1 MAMEVLMCLSAIA
14 CRFILRSRRCFACM
28 RTCLALA
35 MVTWAFAT
43 QAAAESAAPS
53 APANQQR
60 QLLAALTE
68 LLQRQPDH
76 VGAIYVAARTA
87 ASLGEEAVAL
97 QWLDRLAAVG
107 LDDELDPDDFGA
119 FAQAPAYRER
129 AARFAAAAP
138 PVGKVE
144 RATEMKCGDLLPE
157 GTAYDPRRREVL
169 VSSGRRRTVVA
180 VSTDGGCRE
189 VVPSGDAGL
198 LAVLGMSVD
207 PATDSL
213 WVASTAAPFMIDA
226 KPADAGRAM
235 LSRIDLAK
243 GRVAASYALPG
254 TGMLNDLARALDG
267 SVYVTE
273 SRGGAVY
280 RLAPRGAAL
289 SAITR
294 PDTFESPNGIVAL
307 PDGSLLV
314 ADFDGLARIVDPAGP
329 KPTVERL
336 ATPGNLYL
344 GGIDGL
350 ALAGTRVIG
359 IQNLVGRSRV
369 WSLAIDTE
377 QRRVTDAKVLL
388 RGHSDFLNPTTGVVV
403 DGRFVF
409 VADPKLQNARP
420 DGTLTALPA
429 GRTGHRMLEVAV
441 GVPR

>member
-1 MAMEVLMCLSAIA
+1 MCRSEIA
-14 CRFILRSRRCFACM
+14 RRLAVRSRRCFACM
-28 RTCLALA
+28 GTCLALTVA
-35 MVTWAFAT
+35 TWAFAT
-43 QAAAESAAPS
+43 HAAAGSAAPS
-53 APANQQR
+53 APADPQR

-87 ASLGEEAVAL
+87 ASLGDESVAL

-119 FAQAPAYRER
+119 LAQTDAYRER

-138 PVGKVE
+138 PVGKAE
-144 RATEMKCGDLLPE
+144 RTVEMKCGDLLPE

-169 VSSGRRRTVVA
+169 VSSGRRRTVIA
-180 VSTDGGCRE
+180 VSADGRCRD

-226 KPADAGRAM
+226 KPAETGRAA

-243 GRVAASYALPG
+243 GRVVASYPLSGP
-254 TGMLNDLARALDG
+254 GMLNDLARGPDG

-273 SRGGAVY
+273 SRGGVVY

-289 SAITR
+289 QAIV
-294 PDTFESPNGIVAL
+294 PPEALESPNGIVAL

-329 KPTVERL
+329 KPAVERL

-344 GGIDGL
+344 GAIDGL
-350 ALAGTRVIG
+350 ALAGGRVIG
-359 IQNLVGRSRV
+359 IQNLVGRSRI
-369 WSLAIDTE
+369 WSLAIDAGR
-377 QRRVTDAKVLL
+377 RRVAAAKVLL
-388 RGHSDFLNPTTGVVV
+388 RGHADFLNPTTGVVV
-403 DGRFVF
+403 GGRFVF
-409 VADPKLQNARP
+409 VADPKLQTARP
-420 DGTLTALPA
+420 DGTLTGLPA
-429 GRTGHRMLEVAV
+429 GRTGHRMLELAV
-441 GVPR
+441 DASR

>member
-1 MAMEVLMCLSAIA
+1 MCLSEIA
-14 CRFILRSRRCFACM
+14 RHLALRSRRCNACM
-28 RTCLALA
+28 GTCLVLA
-35 MVTWAFAT
+35 AATWAFAT
-43 QAAAESAAPS
+43 HAAAESAGPS
-53 APANQQR
+53 APANPQR
-60 QLLAALTE
+60 QLLAALTA

-119 FAQAPAYRER
+119 LAQTPAYRER

-144 RATEMKCGDLLPE
+144 RTTEMKCGDLLPE

-180 VSTDGGCRE
+180 VSTDGGCRD

-213 WVASTAAPFMIDA
+213 WVASAAAPFMIDA
-226 KPADAGRAM
+226 KPAEAGRAT

-243 GRVAASYALPG
+243 GRVAASYPLPG
-254 TGMLNDLARALDG
+254 PGMLNDLARAPDG

-289 SAITR
+289 NAIV
-294 PDTFESPNGIVAL
+294 PPETFESPNGIVAL

-329 KPTVERL
+329 KPVVERL

-350 ALAGTRVIG
+350 ALADKRVIG
-359 IQNLVGRSRV
+359 IQNLVGRSRI
-369 WSLAIDTE
+369 WSLAIDTG
-377 QRRVTDAKVLL
+377 QRRVADAKVLL
-388 RGHSDFLNPTTGVVV
+388 RGHRDFLNPTTGVVV
-403 DGRFVF
+403 GGRFVF
-409 VADPKLQNARP
+409 VADPKLQSARP

>member
-1 MAMEVLMCLSAIA
+1 MCLSEIVRSLA
-14 CRFILRSRRCFACM
+14 LRSRRCNACM
-28 RTCLALA
+28 GTCLVLA
-35 MVTWAFAT
+35 VVAWAFA
-43 QAAAESAAPS
+43 AHASAESAAPS
-53 APANQQR
+53 APANPQR

-68 LLQRQPDH
+68 LLQRQPGH

-87 ASLGEEAVAL
+87 ASLGDEAVAL

-119 FAQAPAYRER
+119 LAQTPAYRER

-144 RATEMKCGDLLPE
+144 RTTEMRCGDLLPE

-169 VSSGRRRTVVA
+169 VSSGRGRTVVA
-180 VSTDGGCRE
+180 VSMDGGCRD

-213 WVASTAAPFMIDA
+213 WVASAAAPFMIDA
-226 KPADAGRAM
+226 KPAEAGRAT

-243 GRVAASYALPG
+243 GRVAASYPLPG
-254 TGMLNDLARALDG
+254 PGMLNDLARARDG

-280 RLAPRGAAL
+280 RLAPRSAAL
-289 SAITR
+289 NAIV
-294 PDTFESPNGIVAL
+294 PPETFESPNGIVAL

-314 ADFDGLARIVDPAGP
+314 ADFDGLARIIDPAGP

-350 ALAGTRVIG
+350 ALADQRVIG
-359 IQNLVGRSRV
+359 IQNLVGRSRI
-369 WSLAIDTE
+369 WSLAIDTG
-377 QRRVTDAKVLL
+377 QRRVADAKVLL
-388 RGHSDFLNPTTGVVV
+388 RGHPDFLNPTTGVVV

-409 VADPKLQNARP
+409 VADPKLQSARP

-429 GRTGHRMLEVAV
+429 GRTGHRMLEVTV
-441 GVPR
+441 DVPR